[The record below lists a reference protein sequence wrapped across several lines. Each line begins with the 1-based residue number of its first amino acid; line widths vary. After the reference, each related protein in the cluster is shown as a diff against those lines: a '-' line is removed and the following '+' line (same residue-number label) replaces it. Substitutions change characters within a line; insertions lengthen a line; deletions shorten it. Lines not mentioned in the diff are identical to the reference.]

1 MNLGEQLR
9 TLFIEP
15 IEEEPDTSIEEPE
28 STPIQEARPRPVAT
42 SPLSG

>member
-15 IEEEPDTSIEEPE
+15 IEEEPDASIEEPE
-28 STPIQEARPRPVAT
+28 ATPTQEARPRPVAT
-42 SPLSG
+42 SPPSG